1 MLSIRSAFDDT
12 DTKEHE
18 IEIVTKQITRSFQK
32 CQSSIKQI
40 GIKARNCSTQQQKM
54 AANIMSS
61 LAQKLQVII
70 PRVVLIARVILMS
83 RVLLP
88 RVLLVSRVT
97 LPRVLLVTRA

>member
-70 PRVVLIARVILMS
+70 PRVVLIA
-83 RVLLP
+83 
-88 RVLLVSRVT
+88 
-97 LPRVLLVTRA
+97 